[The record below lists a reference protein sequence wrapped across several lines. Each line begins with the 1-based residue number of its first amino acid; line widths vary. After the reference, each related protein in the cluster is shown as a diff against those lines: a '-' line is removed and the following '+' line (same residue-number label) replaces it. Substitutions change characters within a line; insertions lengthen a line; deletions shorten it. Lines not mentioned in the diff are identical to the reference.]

1 MVLTFKF
8 VDANLGSCVS
18 EPNVWPFK
26 WKLLSGTV
34 YYAVQGDFTF
44 YVSVTTEMEAIEK
57 YFHVVLSIL
66 RRRPSPTFL

>member
-1 MVLTFKF
+1 MK
-8 VDANLGSCVS
+8 AI
-18 EPNVWPFK
+18 EW
-26 WKLLSGTV
+26 

-66 RRRPSPTFL
+66 RRRPSSTFL